1 MEERGTL
8 PNFEHRVRN
17 VISNLSPELLEEIV
31 ETYRAVDV
39 ISSFP
44 DGENNYSSLQEVHH
58 VQVQGRP
65 GR

>member
-8 PNFEHRVRN
+8 PNFEHRARN
-17 VISNLSPELLEEIV
+17 VISNLSPKLLEEIV
-31 ETYRAVDV
+31 ENYRAVDV

-44 DGENNYSSLQEVHH
+44 DGENNCSSLQEVRH

>member
-17 VISNLSPELLEEIV
+17 IINNLSPELLEEIMK
-31 ETYRAVDV
+31 TYRAVDT

-44 DGENNYSSLQEVHH
+44 EGENNYSSLQEVRH
-58 VQVQGRP
+58 V
-65 GR
+65 